1 MTTKTK
7 LNPSLAS
14 AFEQEMQKLEEF
26 SRPGSVLSMNLRQFV
41 GEVEI
46 QDLEL
51 REYFETSRKSAE
63 NQDIQLDIFLRLIG
77 YNKTNFSATSQI
89 SEKYAKLVSNE
100 NISLNTRYE
109 LLYLEGQIE
118 ACDIESLIEMS
129 NLGVPVMMVDYLSR
143 SRGVSISD
151 LANNFRANSK
161 MMTKKNLANKE
172 LVELAVFCPPR
183 ISVVTQT
190 LAKLPCVKRDLAS
203 RMRRVIDS
211 WLKRE
216 ITDGQVRVICKEFD
230 RKDHS
235 SITKMLNQSK
245 AHNKIRM

>member
-1 MTTKTK
+1 
-7 LNPSLAS
+7 
-14 AFEQEMQKLEEF
+14 
-26 SRPGSVLSMNLRQFV
+26 
-41 GEVEI
+41 
-46 QDLEL
+46 
-51 REYFETSRKSAE
+51 
-63 NQDIQLDIFLRLIG
+63 
-77 YNKTNFSATSQI
+77 
-89 SEKYAKLVSNE
+89 
-100 NISLNTRYE
+100 
-109 LLYLEGQIE
+109 
-118 ACDIESLIEMS
+118 MS

-183 ISVVTQT
+183 ISVVIQT
-190 LAKLPCVKRDLAS
+190 LAKLPRVKRDLAS

>member
-1 MTTKTK
+1 
-7 LNPSLAS
+7 
-14 AFEQEMQKLEEF
+14 
-26 SRPGSVLSMNLRQFV
+26 
-41 GEVEI
+41 
-46 QDLEL
+46 
-51 REYFETSRKSAE
+51 
-63 NQDIQLDIFLRLIG
+63 
-77 YNKTNFSATSQI
+77 
-89 SEKYAKLVSNE
+89 
-100 NISLNTRYE
+100 
-109 LLYLEGQIE
+109 
-118 ACDIESLIEMS
+118 MS
-129 NLGVPVMMVDYLSR
+129 SLGVSVMMVDYLSK

-183 ISVVTQT
+183 ISVVIQT
-190 LAKLPCVKRDLAS
+190 LTKLPRVKRDLAS